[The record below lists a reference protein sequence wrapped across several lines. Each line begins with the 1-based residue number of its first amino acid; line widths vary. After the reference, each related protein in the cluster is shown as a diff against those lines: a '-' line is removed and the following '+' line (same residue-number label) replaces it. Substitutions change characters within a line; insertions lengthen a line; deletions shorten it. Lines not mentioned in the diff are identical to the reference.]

1 MFLLSGR
8 WRQILSESGSIVWLY
23 AWGRTNEFVEHT
35 FQRAVSFSLDAC
47 AATTGD
53 DAGAA
58 DTDDADP
65 AAADADDEDDADSA
79 LATDGAAKGAPSRL
93 GGLVI
98 LVGTSLL
105 CLPFATLRA

>member
-8 WRQILSESGSIVWLY
+8 WRQVLSESGSIVWLY
-23 AWGRTNEFVEHT
+23 AWGSTNEFVVHT

-58 DTDDADP
+58 ND
-65 AAADADDEDDADSA
+65 AAADDEEDDADSA

-93 GGLVI
+93 GGLVT